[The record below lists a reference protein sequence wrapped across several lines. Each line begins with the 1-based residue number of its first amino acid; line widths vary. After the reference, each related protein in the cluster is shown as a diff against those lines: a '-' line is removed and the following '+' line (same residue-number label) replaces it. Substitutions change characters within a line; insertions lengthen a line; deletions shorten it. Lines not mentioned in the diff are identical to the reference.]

1 MRIDRLLLDRA
12 GGSERRAVTQ
22 HRPQPQRVLD
32 VIKEP
37 NLQGEA
43 RFWSESAGVSS
54 TSNSSVPRHA
64 RHQGHHGHQG
74 HQGHQTLVYRGMRV
88 IKVIKVIKFIK
99 VIKLKCTEACAFT
112 LSTIVRCT
120 K

>member
-37 NLQGEA
+37 NLQGQA
-43 RFWSESAGVSS
+43 PLLVRVSR
-54 TSNSSVPRHA
+54 SV
-64 RHQGHHGHQG
+64 
-74 HQGHQTLVYRGMRV
+74 LDV
-88 IKVIKVIKFIK
+88 
-99 VIKLKCTEACAFT
+99 KL
-112 LSTIVRCT
+112 
-120 K
+120 